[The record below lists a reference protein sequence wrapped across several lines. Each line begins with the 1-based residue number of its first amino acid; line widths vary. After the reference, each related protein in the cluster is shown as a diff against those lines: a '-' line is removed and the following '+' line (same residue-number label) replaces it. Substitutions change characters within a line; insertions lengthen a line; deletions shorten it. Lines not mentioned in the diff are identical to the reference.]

1 MKFFIIIKEE
11 SQRLPNKNFLKLGDR
26 PLYKHLLDELDGE
39 NVYVDTDSDFIY
51 SELWNSSVTC
61 YKRNQKFIDL
71 ENDSDYGVS
80 PVLLMTE
87 NFLDKYVND
96 DSEIIVTPFV
106 TSPFIKLST
115 ILDAVNH
122 LNKGY
127 DTIQACTEHQE
138 FTYFDGKPINF
149 DDNILK

>member
-87 NFLDKYVND
+87 NFLVKYQH
-96 DSEIIVTPFV
+96 F
-106 TSPFIKLST
+106 L
-115 ILDAVNH
+115 
-122 LNKGY
+122 
-127 DTIQACTEHQE
+127 QQ
-138 FTYFDGKPINF
+138 KPYV
-149 DDNILK
+149 

>member
-127 DTIQACTEHQE
+127 DTIQACTEHQSM
-138 FTYFDGKPINF
+138 
-149 DDNILK
+149 

>member
-1 MKFFIIIKEE
+1 MKFFIIIKEH
-11 SQRLPNKNFLKLGDR
+11 SQRLPNKNFLKLGDK

-61 YKRNQKFIDL
+61 YKRKQKFIDL
-71 ENDSDYGVS
+71 ENDLNYKVS

-87 NFLDKYVND
+87 YFLDNFVNHEN
-96 DSEIIVTPFV
+96 EIIVTPFV

-115 ILDAVNH
+115 ILDAIKFITN
-122 LNKGY
+122 
-127 DTIQACTEHQE
+127 CW
-138 FTYFDGKPINF
+138 
-149 DDNILK
+149 